1 MNVSL
6 TRELEQMVQ
15 EKVHSGLYS
24 SASEVIRA
32 ALRLLQEREQLRRFR
47 MRDLHKDIAVGLE
60 QAGRGDVAP
69 LDMKAIKAKARSRR
83 KAVR

>member
-47 MRDLHKDIAVGLE
+47 MRDLRKDIAIGLD

-69 LDMKAIKAKARSRR
+69 LDMKAVKAKARSRR